1 MPYKDMRDRNY
12 AKEWQNEKKRGKS
25 ALKTK
30 LARQNAHRMYDRE
43 GIDRGG
49 MDIDHKV
56 PASKGGTNAKSNLR
70 LRTPAQNRSFDRNAD
85 HSVRKNEPLKKGK
98 AKK

>member
-1 MPYKDMRDRNY
+1 MPYKDMSDRNY
-12 AKEWQNEKKRGKS
+12 KKEWQNEKKRGKA

-30 LARQNAHRMYDRE
+30 LARQNARRMYDRE
-43 GIDRGG
+43 GIDREG

-70 LRTPAQNRSFDRNAD
+70 LRTPSQNRSFDRNGD
-85 HSVRKNEPLKKGK
+85 HSVRKNAPLKK
-98 AKK
+98 KKK

>member
-1 MPYKDMRDRNY
+1 MPYKDMSDRNY
-12 AKEWQNEKKRGKS
+12 KKEWQNEKKRGKP

-30 LARQNAHRMYDRE
+30 LARQNARRQFDRE
-43 GIDRGG
+43 GIDRDG

-70 LRTPAQNRSFDRNAD
+70 LRTPSQNRSFDRNSD
-85 HSVRKNEPLKKGK
+85 HSVKRNVPLKKGK
-98 AKK
+98 K